1 MNLCNVSLCGSHLAL
16 PLSCADP
23 PPIRADRE
31 RRSVM
36 AVCARDLRVAW
47 AGQVHGEL
55 LEGVGGTLR
64 EPIGGSWLRNGSLQ
78 GRGAALLSCRRH
90 FGSWKMKLHQTEDS
104 GEETVMMTVIKR

>member
-16 PLSCADP
+16 PLSGADP

-64 EPIGGSWLRNGSLQ
+64 ALIGGSRLRNGSLQ
-78 GRGAALLSCRRH
+78 GRGAALPSCRRH
-90 FGSWKMKLHQTEDS
+90 FGSWKNEASFEDS
-104 GEETVMMTVIKR
+104 EEETVMMTVIKR